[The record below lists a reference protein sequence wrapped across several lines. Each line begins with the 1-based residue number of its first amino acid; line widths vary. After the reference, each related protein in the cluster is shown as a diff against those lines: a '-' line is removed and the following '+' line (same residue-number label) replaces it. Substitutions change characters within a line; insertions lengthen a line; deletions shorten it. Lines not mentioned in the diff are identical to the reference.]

1 LKCECGKE
9 LNPHSLKCASCGR
22 AWRLDASVIGFQN
35 PEPPIEQWQE
45 ELKNRPQPSAESLAE
60 VIRESELR
68 KRRKSKR
75 QKVKKTAIQYSGT
88 PVHQPSPIV
97 RFGAFLLLL
106 GIIAGLIDLTNR
118 FSHFFYLHYGY
129 LTYGITILTCLVSLL
144 GFRNIRLIERLKFQ
158 SALVYEQGQY
168 YRILT
173 TGLVHADAG
182 HLFFNMISLFSIGVG
197 TEYDFNRVF
206 GVNGPGLF
214 VALYLLALIAA
225 DLPKLIRRRH
235 ERIGSSVG
243 ASGAV
248 VGLLSALV
256 IIDPSVMIWG
266 VVPGRLF
273 LLGFVVVS
281 YYLAKKGTS
290 RIDHMAHIYGAIFG
304 LIFIV
309 AVGEYYG
316 INFLAS
322 L

>member
-22 AWRLDASVIGFQN
+22 AWRLDANVIGFQN

-45 ELKNRPQPSAESLAE
+45 ELKNRSKPSS
-60 VIRESELR
+60 I
-68 KRRKSKR
+68 
-75 QKVKKTAIQYSGT
+75 VK
-88 PVHQPSPIV
+88 
-97 RFGAFLLLL
+97 FGAFLLLAAV
-106 GIIAGLIDLTNR
+106 IAGLIDLINR

-129 LTYGITILTCLVSLL
+129 LTYALMIVTCLVSLW
-144 GFRNIRLIERLKFQ
+144 GFRNTRIIERMKFQ
-158 SALVYEQGQY
+158 SSLVYEQGQY
-168 YRILT
+168 YRMVT
-173 TGLVHADAG
+173 TGLVHADGA
-182 HLFFNMISLFSIGVG
+182 HLFFNMISLLSIGVA

-206 GVNGPGLF
+206 GLNGPGLF

-235 ERIGSSVG
+235 ERMGSSVG

-266 VVPGRLF
+266 AIPGRYF
-273 LLGFVVVS
+273 LIGFVVVS

-290 RIDHMAHIYGAIFG
+290 RIDHMAHIFGAIFG